1 MDADFFDVVVKNPF
15 DQLVG
20 WLCVRQ
26 SIFLGP
32 GDDQAGTFSHCLKIL
47 VVIRSASTAILN
59 IREVA
64 AARTEQGHC
73 IANGIHVLHDTLNGL
88 HTEDPG

>member
-32 GDDQAGTFSHCLKIL
+32 GDDQADTFSHCLKIL
-47 VVIRSASTAILN
+47 VVVRSASTAILN
-59 IREVA
+59 IQDFKVCEVA
-64 AARTEQGHC
+64 TLMEQGR
-73 IANGIHVLHDTLNGL
+73 NGILDWPV
-88 HTEDPG
+88 